1 MQFLHTLRRVAL
13 ELLFLAGLALLCW
26 GVWEIYRPAGLI
38 AGGVALAAVSVIG
51 MLGGEDNELDK
62 RH

>member
-1 MQFLHTLRRVAL
+1 MNFLHTLRRAVL
-13 ELLFLAGLALLCW
+13 ELMFLAGLALACW
-26 GVWEIYRPAGLI
+26 GIWLIYPAAGMI